1 MKNILSWALI
11 TLTAISATAL
21 AACSPKAGEQ
31 VHAADEPLANAL
43 LWEISANDLEHT
55 SYLFGTIH
63 LISADDFFWPAG
75 TLSAFDKTEKVV
87 FEIDMNEMTDIGSQ
101 LNLFQMAFMR
111 DNTTLSDL
119 MSEEDYELVSEH
131 FQNMGLPMFMMER
144 IKPMFLTILT
154 GDSDFGGM
162 DLDLFGS
169 AGGNTKSYEIEL
181 NNLAQAAGKPV
192 AGLESVEFQIS
203 LFDSIPYKMQAD
215 MLVESIKNPTAGNG
229 SGGFDELVSIYTSQD
244 IEAMASMIKEDEAGF
259 GDFTYLILE
268 SRNKAWIE
276 PMITKMR
283 KQPVFFAVG
292 AGHLGGNQGVIRLLK
307 KEGYTLTPVKN

>member
-1 MKNILSWALI
+1 MKNILFWALI
-11 TLTAISATAL
+11 TVMAISATAL
-21 AACSPKAGEQ
+21 TACSPKAGEQ
-31 VHAADEPLANAL
+31 VHAADEPLENAL
-43 LWEISANDLEHT
+43 LWEISGNDLEHT

-63 LISADDFFWPAG
+63 LISAEDFFWPAG
-75 TLSAFDKTEKVV
+75 TLSAFEKTEKVV

-181 NNLAQAAGKPV
+181 NNLAEAAGKPV

-215 MLVESIKNPTAGNG
+215 MLVESIKNPGNG
-229 SGGFDELVSIYTSQD
+229 DAGFDEIVNIYTSQD
-244 IEAMASMIKEDEAGF
+244 IEAMAKMIKDDDAGF

-276 PMITKMR
+276 PMIEKMR
-283 KQPVFFAVG
+283 QQPVFFAVG
-292 AGHLGGNQGVIRLLK
+292 AGHLGGEEGVIRLLRE
-307 KEGYTLTPVKN
+307 EGYTLTPVKD